1 MGIFVLKGSSAIP
14 NSLGVELAPFLALTA
29 TFKDPCFCS
38 ALGGPRL
45 LFLGLCV
52 LLKQAWQT
60 VLSHTSMGSF
70 VWKWAGT
77 PLPNTSTSIKNRSIY
92 VVFSSLEKATQ
103 YPCNI
108 LSFAL
113 FPSYSSHQGSYP
125 LQQSHSIEPVLAK
138 VREQTLVHEESRQV
152 MYMMNAVWVRKHVA
166 LQTG

>member
-14 NSLGVELAPFLALTA
+14 NSLWVELAPFLALTA
-29 TFKDPCFCS
+29 TFKDPCFCC
-38 ALGGPRL
+38 ALGGPGL

-60 VLSHTSMGSF
+60 LLSHTSVGSF

-77 PLPNTSTSIKNRSIY
+77 PLPNTSSIKNRSTY
-92 VVFSSLEKATQ
+92 VFSSLEKATQ

-108 LSFAL
+108 LGFAL
-113 FPSYSSHQGSYP
+113 FPSYFSHQGPYP